1 MSDGLDYGQ
10 HIENIGLCCGCEVQ
24 LTIPSLSVQHNLCS
38 FYLKGLQSN
47 NNRIVNILVLVPVSW
62 HCQILLSKIHTVDCT
77 HIVDPD
83 GNTNLPVFA
92 F

>member
-10 HIENIGLCCGCEVQ
+10 HIENIGFHCGCEVQ
-24 LTIPSLSVQHNLCS
+24 LTIPSLSVLQNLCS

-47 NNRIVNILVLVPVSW
+47 NNRIVYTLVLVLVSL
-62 HCQILLSKIHTVDCT
+62 HCQILLQETHIVDWA

-83 GNTNLPVFA
+83 GNTNFPVFA